1 MDPEQAFDQHHESV
15 FRFAYRLTRSAE
27 AAEDITQE
35 CFLALVRAP
44 DRFDESR
51 GTLRTYLFSIARN
64 LAFKDHRDGHLEEP
78 LEEDPPAPE
87 DDELLRGELA
97 SAVQAAVAALPPLQ
111 QEALI
116 LFEYEGLSLEEI
128 ARVAG
133 AEAGTIKSRLYRARE
148 RLKRVLAPF
157 ARVGVVL

>member
-1 MDPEQAFDQHHESV
+1 VDPEKAFDQHHESV

-27 AAEDITQE
+27 AAEDITQD

-64 LAFKDHRDGHLEEP
+64 LAFKVYRDGRLEEA
-78 LEEDPPAPE
+78 LEEEPAAPGE
-87 DDELLRGELA
+87 DEVLRGELA
-97 SAVQAAVAALPPLQ
+97 GAVQIAVAALPPLQ

-133 AEAGTIKSRLYRARE
+133 TESGTIKSRLYRARE

-157 ARVGVVL
+157 AGVGVVL